1 MQRLYLRLLVRQ
13 LASLR
18 KIKKLQQ
25 TLSLA
30 LKENAIRTI
39 LYLPVSAIFPTT
51 SQLRR
56 ATFIMI
62 SILIADDHTIMREGL
77 KRILGSQDDF
87 VVVGEATNGFEVM
100 DWVRDWVK
108 KGGFEVLLLDLSMP
122 GKSGVDLIKQ
132 IKIESPKLPILVLTM
147 HEEEHYAVRTIRAGA
162 SGYLT
167 KESAA
172 TLLVEAI
179 RRVAAGRLYISPSVA
194 EQLAL
199 NIMPSN
205 EDLPHKR
212 LSDREFE
219 VFQML
224 AAGTSVSE
232 IAEKLHLS
240 VKTVS
245 THKTRILQKMDA
257 HSLADLVKYAMVNN
271 LLSD

>member
-1 MQRLYLRLLVRQ
+1 
-13 LASLR
+13 
-18 KIKKLQQ
+18 
-25 TLSLA
+25 
-30 LKENAIRTI
+30 
-39 LYLPVSAIFPTT
+39 
-51 SQLRR
+51 
-56 ATFIMI
+56 MI

-77 KRILGSQDDF
+77 KRILENQDDF
-87 VVVGEATNGFEVM
+87 VVVGEATNGLEAIQWVQ
-100 DWVRDWVK
+100 DWAK
-108 KGGFEVLLLDLSMP
+108 KGGFDVLLLDLSMP

-132 IKIESPKLPILVLTM
+132 IKIEAPKLPILVLTM

-199 NIMPSN
+199 NIMPRN
-205 EDLPHKR
+205 DELPHQR

-219 VFQML
+219 VFQLL
-224 AAGTSVSE
+224 ASGASVTE

-257 HSLADLVKYAMVNN
+257 NSLADIVKYAITNN
-271 LLSD
+271 LLAE